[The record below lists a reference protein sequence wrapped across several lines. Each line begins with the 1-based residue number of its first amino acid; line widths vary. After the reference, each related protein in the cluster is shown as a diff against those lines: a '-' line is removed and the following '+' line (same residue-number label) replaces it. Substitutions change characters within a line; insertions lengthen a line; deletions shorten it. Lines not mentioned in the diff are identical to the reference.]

1 MAKLAAGHAAL
12 TPRGNVL
19 GPRSSRVPNRTR
31 TAPRS
36 AGRSSY
42 TLRAARPCAD
52 VRVWCACGRTPT
64 AQEMEYFFFVKRSRR
79 TSPLRSSYRA
89 ACPQPHRPGAS
100 GPAPKIEGRNSV
112 ARGNSTRNTNS
123 NTGRH
128 PRRLV
133 GTDSSL
139 SVPRTQTPP
148 ARPSSQSQRA
158 SEWDGCG
165 RVNEG
170 LPLAALPPTRAA

>member
-64 AQEMEYFFFVKRSRR
+64 AQEMEYFFCKTIASHFAASVFVPRGVPAAAPPGRVGAGAENRTEIPSRR
-79 TSPLRSSYRA
+79 A
-89 ACPQPHRPGAS
+89 
-100 GPAPKIEGRNSV
+100 E
-112 ARGNSTRNTNS
+112 
-123 NTGRH
+123 TGII
-128 PRRLV
+128 L
-133 GTDSSL
+133 G
-139 SVPRTQTPP
+139 
-148 ARPSSQSQRA
+148 
-158 SEWDGCG
+158 
-165 RVNEG
+165 
-170 LPLAALPPTRAA
+170 

>member
-52 VRVWCACGRTPT
+52 VRVWCACDEHRPRTGNGI
-64 AQEMEYFFFVKRSRR
+64 FFFVKRSRR

-100 GPAPKIEGRNSV
+100 GPAPKIEGRNSPSH
-112 ARGNSTRNTNS
+112 AETPTQ
-123 NTGRH
+123 TGRH

>member
-52 VRVWCACGRTPT
+52 VRVWCACGLEHRT

-112 ARGNSTRNTNS
+112 ARGNTNS
-123 NTGRH
+123 NRSSSSAAI
-128 PRRLV
+128 V